1 LQIKRAVITG
11 GAGFIGSNLA
21 DSLLQMGLKVA
32 VIDNYD
38 SYYSSK
44 QENIKQN
51 LNNPNY
57 TFSQTDI
64 LNYEN
69 LSSLLEEKDTVFH
82 LAAQPGVAYS
92 FNNPIKTNRVNTEG
106 TLNVLLAAKE
116 KKCSRVVFASSS
128 SVYGISNYQPAD
140 ENHPTNP
147 ISIYGISKLA
157 GERYCKI
164 FNSEFKVPVV
174 SLRYHTVYGPRQRP
188 DLAIAIW
195 SKKIMN
201 GEPPIIFGD
210 GNQKRDFTFI
220 EDIVDGTIAAATKE
234 GVEGEIFNLGYGRTQ
249 TINETV
255 KTLLKIIGRED
266 LTPIYG
272 KSRIGDVAE
281 TFADITKAS
290 KFLGYNPKV
299 QLKEGAQ
306 RYVNWLK
313 GQK

>member
-1 LQIKRAVITG
+1 
-11 GAGFIGSNLA
+11 
-21 DSLLQMGLKVA
+21 MGMKVA

-38 SYYSSK
+38 PYYSGK

-64 LNYEN
+64 LHYES
-69 LSSLLEEKDTVFH
+69 LVRLLEEKDTVFH

-92 FNNPIKTNRVNTEG
+92 FENPAKTNLVNTEG
-106 TLNVLLAAKE
+106 TINLLLAAKE

-128 SVYGISNYQPAD
+128 SVYGISKYQPAD

-147 ISIYGISKLA
+147 ISIYGISKLT

-164 FNSEFKVPVV
+164 FNDEFKIPVV
-174 SLRYHTVYGPRQRP
+174 MLRYHTVYGPRQRP

-195 SKKIMN
+195 TRRTMN

-210 GNQKRDFTFI
+210 GNQKRDFTFVD
-220 EDIVDGTIAAATKE
+220 DIIDGTIAAATKE
-234 GVEGEIFNLGYGRTQ
+234 GVEGEVFNLGYGRTQ

-255 KTLLKIIGRED
+255 KMLLGIIGRGD
-266 LTPIYG
+266 LTPIYDR
-272 KSRIGDVAE
+272 SRIGDVAE
-281 TFADITKAS
+281 TFADIKKAA
-290 KFLGYNPKV
+290 KRLGYQPRV
-299 QLKEGAQ
+299 QLDEGIRRYINWIKSEGNKPVGKKEKIKVALT
-306 RYVNWLK
+306 RK
-313 GQK
+313 T